1 MCIRVRAAKTLS
13 LAIFVGVVV
22 LAGCS
27 YRPINRRI
35 VLPDGY
41 VGWVRV
47 DFAANSPPPVDA
59 KNFIT
64 FKIGND
70 GYLPTDGVM
79 ISSVGEKL
87 EFLYETSEGL
97 KHIPEDFVDSGF
109 DAGGIT
115 ASSGDPRLGL
125 SWYFFIGPKPY
136 RQAHPI
142 KDFISHTSPLPTPGR
157 FLFGLNPHDVA
168 SAQNTTL
175 MPSDPAEILTLGVK
189 LNNLDGPNLQ
199 PWHIKVAYRTFD
211 DGGHPDASG
220 TYEEFW
226 VAGKKYKAIFVGAK
240 FSQTDYS
247 TDRGLYRI
255 GAQEWPD
262 RAEMMVI
269 TDVLHPV
276 PVLTGFRDFELK
288 KRDRSFG
295 KTKLLCITLKP
306 KETNSNVLFSG
317 GGDPYPHYCFDRD
330 QPVLRFS
337 NRGDGM
343 FDTSYDNVVEYQ
355 GRHIARDIKVSN
367 DGKPFLTI
375 HIDAVE
381 SVSSDNEPDFTPSPD
396 ALGPLIGK
404 VIIPPRAVSIFQ
416 LTSVPPDYPY
426 SAKQARSQ
434 GKVVVRFTIGT
445 DGHVKNPQAVSGPA
459 DLQRSAVDSVRK
471 CVFRPFWLMGEPVEI
486 ESTVEITFALG

>member
-1 MCIRVRAAKTLS
+1 MTLS
-13 LAIFVGVVV
+13 LAIFVGIVV

-41 VGWVRV
+41 IGWVRV
-47 DFAANSPPPVDA
+47 DFAANSPPPTDA
-59 KNFIT
+59 TNFIT

-97 KHIPEDFVDSGF
+97 KPIPEDFVDSRF

-125 SWYFFIGPKPY
+125 SWYFFIGPKSY
-136 RQAHPI
+136 RQAHPT

-168 SAQNTTL
+168 SAQNTTS
-175 MPSDPAEILTLGVK
+175 MPSDPAEILALGVK
-189 LNNLDGPNLQ
+189 LNNLDGPDLQ
-199 PWHIKVAYRTFD
+199 PWHIKVAYQTFD
-211 DGGHPDASG
+211 DGGHADASG

-226 VAGKKYKAIFVGAK
+226 VARKKSKAIFAGSK

-247 TDRGLYRI
+247 TDGGLYRS
-255 GAQEWPD
+255 GAPEWPD
-262 RAEMMVI
+262 RPEMMVI
-269 TDVLHPV
+269 TDVLHPM
-276 PVLTGFRDFELK
+276 PVLIGFRDFELK

-295 KTKLLCITLKP
+295 ITKLLCIALKP
-306 KETNSNVLFSG
+306 RETNPNVVFSG
-317 GGDPYPHYCFDRD
+317 RGEPYPHYCFDRD

-337 NRGDGM
+337 NLGDGM
-343 FDTSYDNVVEYQ
+343 FDTSYDNLVEFQ

-367 DGKPFLTI
+367 DGKPVLTL
-375 HIDAVE
+375 HIDTLE
-381 SVSSDNEPDFTPSPD
+381 GLSSDNGVDFTPAPE
-396 ALGPLIGK
+396 AFGPLIGK
-404 VIIPPRAVSIFQ
+404 IIIPPQAAAIFR
-416 LTSVPPDYPY
+416 LTSVPPDYPS
-426 SAKQARSQ
+426 SAKQAHIQ
-434 GKVVVRFTIGT
+434 GKVVVRLTIGK
-445 DGHVKNPQAVSGPA
+445 DGHVINQQAVSGPS
-459 DLQRSAVDSVRK
+459 DLQRSAIDSVRK
-471 CVFRPFWLMGEPVEI
+471 WVFRPFWLMGEPLEV
-486 ESTVEITFALG
+486 ESTIEITFALDR